1 MSNADELTQEDTNHF
16 RLVLECPSDQGNGD
30 AVLSIPDQDQ
40 CMFIAKIL
48 MGRGYRVVSG
58 TDNATVVMTRTAE
71 QGATSSTAPSFGP
84 PVASQTN
91 ARDRA
96 DMLTLRE
103 RQVMD
108 LVVSGLANKL
118 IAYKLSISPRTV
130 ENHRARVMRKM
141 GAKSLAELVRMSMAV
156 AA

>member
-1 MSNADELTQEDTNHF
+1 MSNTDVLSTEDTNNF
-16 RLVLECPSDQGNGD
+16 RLVLECPSDQGAGD

-48 MGRGYRVVSG
+48 MGRGYRVVGG
-58 TDNATVVMTRTAE
+58 TDSATVVMTRAAE
-71 QGATSSTAPSFGP
+71 PGVNSSAAGQFGP
-84 PVASQTN
+84 PVASQSNT
-91 ARDRA
+91 RDRV
-96 DMLTLRE
+96 DTLTLRE

-141 GAKSLAELVRMSMAV
+141 GAKSLAELVRLSIAV